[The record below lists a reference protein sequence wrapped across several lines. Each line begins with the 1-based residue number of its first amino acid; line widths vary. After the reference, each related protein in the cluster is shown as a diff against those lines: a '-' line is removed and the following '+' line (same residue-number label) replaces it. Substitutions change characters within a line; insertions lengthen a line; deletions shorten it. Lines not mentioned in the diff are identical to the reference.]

1 MDAKKIKHAVQAFF
15 QAMKSKNYVPVEK
28 INDKDNL
35 LEDKVVLIVGASGG
49 IGSEIARAFASSGAK
64 VVLAARN
71 TKKLDKLS
79 EEIGPNAKWIQ
90 FDISDIKEIRKNVE
104 KAVEIYGRIDAL
116 VNVAGIHSTK
126 SMTNFFNTTIEDWE
140 RIMKVNLEGMYFTSQ
155 AVAQYFVDNKIK
167 GHILNISSS
176 TGAEPAWS
184 AYRLSKRD
192 IEGLTLGLAQVL
204 TKYGITVNGIAPGST
219 ATGLLG
225 VKEGDSI
232 YTTDNE
238 VGRYVMPNEV
248 ATYALL
254 LVSDLGNMV
263 VGDTLYIS
271 GGRGTYDI
279 R

>member
-1 MDAKKIKHAVQAFF
+1 MDAKKLKHAVQAFF
-15 QAMKSKNYVPVEK
+15 QAMKSKNYIPVEHVS
-28 INDKDNL
+28 DKENL
-35 LEDKVVLIVGASGG
+35 LDSKVVLIVGASGG
-49 IGSEIARAFASSGAK
+49 IGSEIARTFAKSGAR
-64 VVLAARN
+64 VILAARN
-71 TKKLDKLS
+71 TRKLEKLTK
-79 EEIGPNAKWIQ
+79 EIGPNAKWIQ
-90 FDISDIKEIRKNVE
+90 FDISDVQGIKDTVN

-140 RIMKVNLEGMYFTSQ
+140 NIMKVNLEGMYFTCQ
-155 AVAQYFVDNKIK
+155 AVAQYFVDSKIK

-219 ATGLLG
+219 ATSLLG

-232 YTTDNE
+232 YTTDND
-238 VGRYVMPNEV
+238 VGRYVMPDEV

-254 LVSDLGNMV
+254 LISDLGNMV